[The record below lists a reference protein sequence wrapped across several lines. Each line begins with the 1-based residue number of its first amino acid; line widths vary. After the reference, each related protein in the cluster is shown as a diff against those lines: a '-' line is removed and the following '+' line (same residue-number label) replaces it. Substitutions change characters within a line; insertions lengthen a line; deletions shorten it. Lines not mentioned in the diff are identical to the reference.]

1 MHTESTERAR
11 EPHMSTLTADGNVVE
26 LSREEGR
33 AMLDER
39 TRRLLGMSL
48 EEFEAINEAGTLP
61 DTPEVE
67 HLVMLLPFAR

>member
-1 MHTESTERAR
+1 
-11 EPHMSTLTADGNVVE
+11 
-26 LSREEGR
+26 
-33 AMLDER
+33 MLDER

-48 EEFEAINEAGTLP
+48 EEFEAVYDAGTLP

>member
-1 MHTESTERAR
+1 
-11 EPHMSTLTADGNVVE
+11 MSPLTADGGVVE
-26 LSREEGR
+26 LTREEGR